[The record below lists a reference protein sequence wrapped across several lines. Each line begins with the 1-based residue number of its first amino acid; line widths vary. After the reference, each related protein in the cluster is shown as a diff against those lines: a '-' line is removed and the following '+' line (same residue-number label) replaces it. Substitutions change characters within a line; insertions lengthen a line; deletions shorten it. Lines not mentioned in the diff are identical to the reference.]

1 VSRKRSDQFARR
13 SSGVLLHPTS
23 LPGPHGCGDLGRWAR
38 RFVDFLHASRQSWWQ
53 TLPIGPVGSDGCPY
67 HSPSTFAGSELLIS
81 LESLQRDGLL
91 RRREIRPMPT
101 SRRRQVDFAATRR
114 YRTQRLRLAYDRFRQ
129 FGGDESEALH
139 AFRRRERYWLDDYAM
154 FVALHDRSR
163 GAWVKWPREL
173 RLRHRR
179 SLRRAEQELAYQVCE
194 RRGKSA
200 ARGAVKV

>member
-1 VSRKRSDQFARR
+1 
-13 SSGVLLHPTS
+13 
-23 LPGPHGCGDLGRWAR
+23 
-38 RFVDFLHASRQSWWQ
+38 
-53 TLPIGPVGSDGCPY
+53 
-67 HSPSTFAGSELLIS
+67 
-81 LESLQRDGLL
+81 
-91 RRREIRPMPT
+91 MPT

-154 FVALHDRSR
+154 FVALHDRYR

-179 SLRRAEQELAYQVCE
+179 SLRRAEQELAYQVGFVRFTQFVFDRQWRE
-194 RRGKSA
+194 LRDYARRRGVRLIGDVPHFVAHDSVDVWANRSLFRLCQFRKTHHRSCA
-200 ARGAVKV
+200 TIASTCGGAGGQ